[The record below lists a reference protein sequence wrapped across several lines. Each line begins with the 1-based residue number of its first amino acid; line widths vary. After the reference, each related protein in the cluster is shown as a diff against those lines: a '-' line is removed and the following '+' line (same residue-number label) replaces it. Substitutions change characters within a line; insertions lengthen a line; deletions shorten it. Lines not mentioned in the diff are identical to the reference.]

1 VAAGGRCSGGVAGE
15 LQSNPVAPW
24 TAENLEGGGACLVM
38 AAAEGGDD
46 LEGGGAW
53 LAMAA
58 AEGGDE

>member
-1 VAAGGRCSGGVAGE
+1 LA
-15 LQSNPVAPW
+15 
-24 TAENLEGGGACLVM
+24 M

>member
-1 VAAGGRCSGGVAGE
+1 
-15 LQSNPVAPW
+15 
-24 TAENLEGGGACLVM
+24 M